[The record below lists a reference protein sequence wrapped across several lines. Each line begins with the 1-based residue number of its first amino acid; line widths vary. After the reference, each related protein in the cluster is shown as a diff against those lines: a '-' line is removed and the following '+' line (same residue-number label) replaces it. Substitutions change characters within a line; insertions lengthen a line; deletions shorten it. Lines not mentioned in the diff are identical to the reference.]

1 LPDPMLGFHSR
12 NKGWRWGIGAVSAN
26 KPILNFLI
34 DGNPHKVPWMVPT
47 RDWAPPLFLP
57 TLSMTATVIN
67 HGRGRDRRAAR
78 SATGRG
84 NDPSIP
90 ESLWGRAR
98 GCFDGSVGVRNGTPT
113 RRAAVN
119 SGNSRTERRRPGI
132 SRAELVHVADLGG
145 GSRQVVPPL
154 ATQPR
159 SLYQC

>member
-1 LPDPMLGFHSR
+1 MLGFHSR

-67 HGRGRDRRAAR
+67 HGRGRDRRASTA
-78 SATGRG
+78 ATGRRIV
-84 NDPSIP
+84 PSFP

-98 GCFDGSVGVRNGTPT
+98 GVLTDRSGSGMERQRGGQQSTRGILGQNGVDQGS
-113 RRAAVN
+113 AVPN
-119 SGNSRTERRRPGI
+119 SFT
-132 SRAELVHVADLGG
+132 VADLGG